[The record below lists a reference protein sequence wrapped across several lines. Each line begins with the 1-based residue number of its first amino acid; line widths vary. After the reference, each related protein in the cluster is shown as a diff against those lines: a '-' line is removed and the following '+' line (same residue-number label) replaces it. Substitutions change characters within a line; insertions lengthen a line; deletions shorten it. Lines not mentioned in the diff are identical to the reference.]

1 MAAVGPSAMVPLV
14 CLRAGGRL
22 AVTGGVCF
30 DRACAGGCRQ
40 GSADVGAAEI
50 VETDAPQIPYLIAAP
65 TMRVPMILKH
75 RVHPYLAA
83 RAALLP
89 VRYGACLDG
98 RWQRSPLLLLSDH
111 PEPIMIIQRRN
122 IMRCASVQR
131 REQINYRTLG
141 SGSLASPLWPPQPLP
156 GCRQF
161 GLLRLTRP
169 GQHCCALFEWTR
181 IPAARQGLTF
191 RRDGRIV
198 YLWWAG
204 TFRETVN
211 LTLVCAGEAV
221 AYRMCLPA
229 HG

>member
-75 RVHPYLAA
+75 RV
-83 RAALLP
+83 
-89 VRYGACLDG
+89 
-98 RWQRSPLLLLSDH
+98 QLLSDH